1 MDINLLLKRLLCPLQ
16 SAVCFFADSE
26 LRLPSSYSRQ
36 HASGFYLFL
45 KSYFSVE
52 TIQGD
57 KIGTAIEQF
66 FKSEFRNSTH

>member
-1 MDINLLLKRLLCPLQ
+1 MDVNLLLKRLHCPQQ
-16 SAVCFFADSE
+16 STVCFFAGSE
-26 LRLPSSYSRQ
+26 LRLSSSYSRQ

-45 KSYFSVE
+45 KSYCSVE

-57 KIGTAIEQF
+57 KIEMAIEQF